1 MKKAIVMI
9 GVAML
14 LMTYAIALSL
24 RETAAVPDTLDA
36 KNHPGF
42 YDYRGAI
49 NVQTSLTHGFL
60 TPSETVRAAQ
70 ESKLDF
76 LIFTELN
83 RFVPGGSPDGWQRQT
98 LVLNGGKYSY
108 LESRVLSMDPD
119 RLKTSESL
127 GQAQT
132 TIADLLS
139 RVGDRQRSAGSKD
152 SLILGQV
159 SRDGTEWAGAPPAGL
174 AGLEVMNIRQAISRM
189 WRDSRLSML
198 WSILIYPFNS
208 DLALVRLFAD
218 FDTSFETWDRLSR
231 ERRVFG
237 VLGTDAGLPSS
248 VLGVT
253 LRSPGYETL
262 FTLATNHVLLRSE
275 LTGDTE
281 SDRTKLLA
289 ALTAGQTYF
298 AFDVLG
304 QTKGFAT
311 WYEDTGG
318 IKSLGARVRFEE
330 GGRVMVRLP
339 KKPLVPFETVVYRD
353 GLSIMTSNSTETEFR
368 VLQGGVYRIVV
379 RLFVSPS
386 LFDGG
391 RWIPWIITNPIV
403 ITARDH
409 AGPSNQTIPRRPI
422 QDSRHA
428 KRTVRTVSRAD
439 N

>member
-1 MKKAIVMI
+1 VKKAIAMI
-9 GVAML
+9 GLAMVL
-14 LMTYAIALSL
+14 LTYAIALSL
-24 RETAAVPDTLDA
+24 RDTAAVPDSLDA

-60 TPSETVRAAQ
+60 TPSEAVRAAQ
-70 ESKLDF
+70 ETKLDF
-76 LIFTELN
+76 LVFTELN
-83 RFVPGGSPDGWQRQT
+83 RFVPGGSPEGWQRQT

-119 RLKTSESL
+119 RLKTAESL

-139 RVGDRQRSAGSKD
+139 RVGDRHKSLGSKD

-159 SRDGTEWAGAPPAGL
+159 SRDGTEWTGAHPAGL
-174 AGLEVMNIRQAISRM
+174 AGLEVMNIRQSISRM
-189 WRDSRLSML
+189 WRDARLSML

-248 VLGVT
+248 VLGITV
-253 LRSPGYETL
+253 RSPGYETL

-281 SDRTKLLA
+281 SDRKKLLT
-289 ALTAGQTYF
+289 ALTEGQTYF

-311 WYEDTGG
+311 WYEDAEG
-318 IKSLGARVRFEE
+318 IKSLGSRVRMEE

-339 KKPLVPFETVVYRD
+339 KKPIVPFETVVYRD

-368 VLQGGVYRIVV
+368 VLQTGVYRIVV

-403 ITARDH
+403 I
-409 AGPSNQTIPRRPI
+409 IPRDRSSALYQTNLRPGT
-422 QDSRHA
+422 QDSL
-428 KRTVRTVSRAD
+428 RA

>member
-1 MKKAIVMI
+1 MI

-14 LMTYAIALSL
+14 LLTYAIALSL
-24 RETAAVPDTLDA
+24 RETAAVPDSLDA

-60 TPSETVRAAQ
+60 TPAETIRAAQ
-70 ESKLDF
+70 ETKLDF
-76 LIFTELN
+76 LVFNELN
-83 RFVPGGSPDGWQRQT
+83 RFAPGGSPEGWQRQT

-119 RLKTSESL
+119 RLKISESL

-139 RVGDRQRSAGSKD
+139 RVGDRGRLASDSKD
-152 SLILGQV
+152 SLILGQI
-159 SRDGTEWAGAPPAGL
+159 SRDGTEWTGALPVGL
-174 AGLEVMNIRQAISRM
+174 SGLEVMNIRQSISRM
-189 WRDSRLSML
+189 WRDARLSML

-218 FDTSFETWDRLSR
+218 FDTSFESWDRLSR
-231 ERRVFG
+231 DRRVFG
-237 VLGTDAGLPSS
+237 VLGTDAGVPSS
-248 VLGVT
+248 VLGIKV
-253 LRSPGYETL
+253 RSPGYETL

-281 SDRTKLLA
+281 SDRKKI
-289 ALTAGQTYF
+289 LTALKQGQTYF

-318 IKSLGARVRFEE
+318 IKSLGSRVRYDD
-330 GGRVMVRLP
+330 GGRLMVRLP
-339 KKPLVPFETVVYRD
+339 KKPSVPFETVVYRD

-368 VLQGGVYRIVV
+368 VLQSGVYRIVV
-379 RLFVSPS
+379 RLFINPS
-386 LFDGG
+386 IFDGG

-403 ITARDH
+403 ITPRDR
-409 AGPSNQTIPRRPI
+409 ANAAFQGFRRT
-422 QDSRHA
+422 
-428 KRTVRTVSRAD
+428 K
-439 N
+439 

>member
-1 MKKAIVMI
+1 MKKAIAIICI
-9 GVAML
+9 GML
-14 LMTYAIALSL
+14 LLTYAIALSL
-24 RETAAVPDTLDA
+24 RDTAIIPETFDA

-60 TPSETVRAAQ
+60 TPSEAIRAAQ
-70 ESKLDF
+70 ETKLDF
-76 LIFTELN
+76 LIFSELN
-83 RFVPGGSPDGWQRQT
+83 RFLPGGAPEGWQRQT

-108 LESRVLSMDPD
+108 LESRVLSMDPE

-139 RVGDRQRSAGSKD
+139 RVGDRQSVQGSKD

-159 SRDGTEWAGAPPAGL
+159 SRDGTEWSGAHPAGL
-174 AGLEVMNIRQAISRM
+174 SGLEVLNIRQSIARM
-189 WRDSRLSML
+189 WRDARLSML

-237 VLGTDAGLPSS
+237 ILGTDAGLPSS
-248 VLGVT
+248 VLGITV
-253 LRSPGYETL
+253 RSPGYETL
-262 FTLATNHVLLRSE
+262 FKLASNHVLLRSE
-275 LTGDTE
+275 LTGDTQ
-281 SDRTKLLA
+281 SDRKKLLT
-289 ALTAGQTYF
+289 ALTEGQSYM

-311 WYEDTGG
+311 WYEDGGG
-318 IKSLGARVRFEE
+318 IQSLGSRLKLQD

-339 KKPLVPFETVVYRD
+339 KKPMVPFEIAVYRD

-368 VLQGGVYRIVV
+368 VLQSGVYRIVV

-391 RWIPWIITNPIV
+391 RWIPWIMTNPIV
-403 ITARDH
+403 ILPRDR
-409 AGPSNQTIPRRPI
+409 ASASNRTSLRLANPGIRL
-422 QDSRHA
+422 A
-428 KRTVRTVSRAD
+428 KQRVLPESRAD